1 MTPVEILTELS
12 QGHERLPRQALEAAL
27 AQRSEIAPLLLEN
40 LSQTVAEVEALA
52 AGGYES
58 RKVKRFLK
66 NPSPL
71 FFGVFLLAD
80 WRETAAYR
88 AFARLMRFPFVSHDN
103 LLGEPAVEEPAY
115 RIMAR
120 LFDGDPQP
128 IFDIVLDDDAITSA
142 RFWQFSALALIG
154 FEGRVDRKVI
164 REFARR
170 AFERLPR
177 DPEEW
182 LIWSG
187 WEKLIAQLALRDLA
201 PLVRQAHQADLLV
214 ESEYEDFERD
224 LAYAEA
230 HPQAPC
236 SPGNEIEAFAG
247 VSEVET
253 WVGG

>member
-1 MTPVEILTELS
+1 L
-12 QGHERLPRQALEAAL
+12 
-27 AQRSEIAPLLLEN
+27 
-40 LSQTVAEVEALA
+40 
-52 AGGYES
+52 
-58 RKVKRFLK
+58 
-66 NPSPL
+66 
-71 FFGVFLLAD
+71 
-80 WRETAAYR
+80 
-88 AFARLMRFPFVSHDN
+88 
-103 LLGEPAVEEPAY
+103 
-115 RIMAR
+115 
-120 LFDGDPQP
+120 
-128 IFDIVLDDDAITSA
+128 
-142 RFWQFSALALIG
+142 
-154 FEGRVDRKVI
+154 DRKVI

-201 PLVRQAHQADLLV
+201 PLVRQAHQADLLL

>member
-40 LSQTVAEVEALA
+40 LSQTVAELKALTSP
-52 AGGYES
+52 GGYEI
-58 RKVKRFLK
+58 RKLKRFLK
-66 NPSPL
+66 KPSPL

-88 AFARLMRFPFVSHDN
+88 PFARLMRFPFVSHDN
-103 LLGEPAVEEPAY
+103 LLGEPAVEEPVY

-128 IFDIVLDDDAITSA
+128 IFDIVLDDDAIDSA
-142 RFWQFSALALIG
+142 RFWQFSALTLIG
-154 FEGRVDRKVI
+154 LEGRLDRKVL

-177 DPEEW
+177 DPDEW

-201 PLVRQAHQADLLV
+201 PLVRQAHQADLLLK
-214 ESEYEDFERD
+214 SEYEDFERD
-224 LAYAEA
+224 LAYAES
-230 HPQAPC
+230 HPKAP
-236 SPGNEIEAFAG
+236 
-247 VSEVET
+247 
-253 WVGG
+253 